1 LLPSPLQQERLTSR
15 NPLKGF
21 CTILTLHMRLVPA
34 CSPMRHASSSCPLRW
49 GSWVAYCRAHLLLPP
64 QVGVLGG
71 VLPSAPVATPS
82 GGSVLLGTAASGPW
96 LGTLLESLQRSQ
108 QLIWWKLLSTTC
120 IPREIYPVNILTPLH
135 STLAVG
141 WISAHQPIIFLLC
154 LSKSVSPSGFV
165 NMSAICSPV
174 AIWYMLT
181 VPFLTSS
188 LKW

>member
-1 LLPSPLQQERLTSR
+1 LGNTFVSLFSYVHGDISAKYMLGVSQGCSLGRGPVFFFWAWTGRTIPSSYIHVSHDGLLPSPLQQERLTSR

-96 LGTLLESLQRSQ
+96 LAP
-108 QLIWWKLLSTTC
+108 C
-120 IPREIYPVNILTPLH
+120 
-135 STLAVG
+135 
-141 WISAHQPIIFLLC
+141 
-154 LSKSVSPSGFV
+154 
-165 NMSAICSPV
+165 
-174 AIWYMLT
+174 
-181 VPFLTSS
+181 
-188 LKW
+188 